1 MFELDLSLRPEF
13 YASRNE
19 IVLLD
24 NKRKLEST
32 CEYDSTKRREITD
45 EKICAVH
52 ALADSNLDTK
62 TSLKH
67 PHAGVLREYGGIK
80 RYISTVMSGRVA
92 ESVEDF

>member
-19 IVLLD
+19 IVILD

-32 CEYDSTKRREITD
+32 CEYDSTKRREIINEESCAAHGSTD
-45 EKICAVH
+45 TKPA
-52 ALADSNLDTK
+52 TK

-67 PHAGVLREYGGIK
+67 PHAGILREYGGIQK
-80 RYISTVMSGRVA
+80 YISTVMSGSIA
-92 ESVEDF
+92 EIIEDF